1 MPLLKNRAVVTS
13 DSWTFVK
20 DEEPVPASGDV
31 VLSASRFLREH
42 AALHSRSGRLG
53 ALLEPTDDV
62 YELGPHA
69 GQLALVAVNFP
80 KFGDGRGYSHAR
92 LLRERYAFTGEVRA
106 IGEVLADQL
115 FYMQRVGF
123 DAFQLVDGKDVNAAI
138 RAFEDFSVTYQADA
152 HEKRPLF
159 RRIARG

>member
-1 MPLLKNRAVVTS
+1 MPLLKNRAVVGH
-13 DSWTFVK
+13 DGWTFLK
-20 DEEPVPASGDV
+20 DDEPVPASGDV
-31 VLSASRFLREH
+31 VVSAARFLRQE
-42 AALHSRSGRLG
+42 AELIGRAGRLG
-53 ALLEPTDDV
+53 AQLEPTDDV

-69 GQLALVAVNFP
+69 RVLALVAVNFP

-92 LLRERYAFTGEVRA
+92 LLRERYGYGGELRA

-123 DAFQLVDGKDVNAAI
+123 DAFQLVDGKDVTAAI
-138 RAFEDFSVTYQADA
+138 RAFEDFSVTYQADV

-159 RRIARG
+159 RRIER

>member
-1 MPLLKNRAVVTS
+1 MPLLKNRAVVAS

-31 VLSASRFLREH
+31 VLSAARFLREE
-42 AALHSRSGRLG
+42 AALVGRAG
-53 ALLEPTDDV
+53 RIGVLLEPTDDV

-69 GQLALVAVNFP
+69 ARLALVAVSFP

-92 LLRERYAFTGEVRA
+92 LLRERYGYAGELRA

-123 DAFQLVDGKDVNAAI
+123 DAFHLVDGKDVAAAI
-138 RAFEDFSVTYQADA
+138 RCFEDFSVTYQADA

-159 RRIARG
+159 RRVAR

>member
-1 MPLLKNRAVVTS
+1 MPLLKNRAVVAH

-31 VLSASRFLREH
+31 VVSAARFLREQ
-42 AALHSRSGRLG
+42 AQLGGRKVG
-53 ALLEPTDDV
+53 VQLEPTDDV

-69 GQLALVAVNFP
+69 RGLSLVAVHFP

-92 LLRERYAFTGEVRA
+92 LLRERFGYTGELRA

-123 DAFQLVDGKDVNAAI
+123 DAFQLVDGKDVQAAI
-138 RAFEDFSVTYQADA
+138 KAFDDFSVTYQADA

-159 RRIARG
+159 RRIAR